1 LVSQPIGKRAKLT
14 FLVVAL
20 LFYLIFIYHPMTSI
34 PAQKSQKF
42 VGSYTPK
49 GLCQIVGLVCLAG
62 FIVDMLVG
70 AFPPSPGALEWR
82 VGFLQQLGDR
92 SIILL
97 FGLALMLY
105 SNLEERLVRKYLVM
119 GCLGLGVMY
128 ILLSVLAIRDGVTL
142 NAQADL
148 QISAKASQ
156 IQSQLQDVQANP
168 KPNIKVTP
176 EQLEQAGKL
185 LKQQTTALKDNATK
199 GVLKTSV
206 SSVGNLIVIG
216 LGLLGLGQYGARPT
230 RS

>member
-1 LVSQPIGKRAKLT
+1 
-14 FLVVAL
+14 
-20 LFYLIFIYHPMTSI
+20 MTSI

-62 FIVDMLVG
+62 FAVDILIS
-70 AFPPSPGALEWR
+70 AFPPAFGTLEWR
-82 VGFLQQLGDR
+82 VGFLQQLADR

-119 GCLGLGVMY
+119 GCLGLGVVY
-128 ILLSVLAIRDGVTL
+128 ILLSVLAIRDGVSL

-156 IQSQLQDVQANP
+156 IKSQLDNVQTNP
-168 KPNIKVTP
+168 KPNLKVTP

-185 LKQQTTALKDNATK
+185 LQQQTSAMKDNAAK
-199 GVLKTSV
+199 GVLKTSA

-230 RS
+230 RG

>member
-1 LVSQPIGKRAKLT
+1 
-14 FLVVAL
+14 
-20 LFYLIFIYHPMTSI
+20 MTSI

-42 VGSYTPK
+42 AGSYTPK

-62 FIVDMLVG
+62 FGIDMLIA
-70 AFPPSPGALEWR
+70 AFPPALGALEWR

-97 FGLALMLY
+97 FGLALTLY
-105 SNLEERLVRKYLVM
+105 SYLDDRLVRKYLVM
-119 GCLGLGVMY
+119 GCLGLGVVY
-128 ILLSVLAIRDGVTL
+128 ILLSVLAIRDGVSL
-142 NAQADL
+142 NSQADL

-156 IQSQLQDVQANP
+156 IKSQLDNVQANP
-168 KPNIKVTP
+168 KPSLKVTP
-176 EQLEQAGKL
+176 EQIEQAGKL
-185 LKQQTTALKDNATK
+185 LQQQTTTLKDNATK
-199 GVLKTSV
+199 GVLKTSA